1 VTGPPTWSLSRWIS
15 SRAWPLVPKPRVNLT
30 RFDGVFAP
38 NSTLRAQITPARCGR
53 YAGNDAAK
61 TPVQQRVTIAW
72 VQRRLPD
79 LTD

>member
-30 RFDGVFAP
+30 RSDGVFTP
-38 NSTLRAQITPARCGR
+38 NRILRAQITPTRCGR

-61 TPVQQRVTIAW
+61 TPAQRRAAMTRA
-72 VQRRLPD
+72 QRRLPGLMD
-79 LTD
+79 